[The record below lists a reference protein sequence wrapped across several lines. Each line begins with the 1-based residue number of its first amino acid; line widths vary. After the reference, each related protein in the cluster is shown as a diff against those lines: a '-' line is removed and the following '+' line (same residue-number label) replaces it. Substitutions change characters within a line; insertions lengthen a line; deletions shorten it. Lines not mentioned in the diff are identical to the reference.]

1 MGGFFLPV
9 VPFPNHPC
17 TLSASLGVRLYCLR
31 FAFAFTI
38 DLETELGCACMTFSK
53 PLPPFDPRSIP
64 VLGIDSH
71 LAGVAFD
78 RLTPQALRQRF
89 MHPPVWT
96 PEHSVEKKF
105 SNRQP
110 ALAAVLLPLVMRDE
124 LTLLLTERSGNL
136 STHSGQ
142 IAFPG
147 GRTDETDQDAV
158 DTALRE
164 AQEEI
169 ALPRSFVEVLGTLP
183 TYVTGSA
190 FIITPVVALV
200 RPGFLL
206 QPNPGEVAD
215 VFEVPLGY
223 LMNPAHHRRHEIEF
237 DGVLRQW
244 LSMPYTEPMTEV
256 VSPEPRE
263 RYIWGAT
270 AGMLRNFY
278 RFLSA

>member
-1 MGGFFLPV
+1 M
-9 VPFPNHPC
+9 N
-17 TLSASLGVRLYCLR
+17 A
-31 FAFAFTI
+31 
-38 DLETELGCACMTFSK
+38 SK
-53 PLPPFDPRSIP
+53 PLPVFDPRTIAVSSI
-64 VLGIDSH
+64 DHH
-71 LAGVAFD
+71 LAGVALD

-89 MHPPVWT
+89 RHPPVWT

-105 SNRQP
+105 TNRPP

-124 LTLLLTERSGNL
+124 LTLLLTERSANL
-136 STHSGQ
+136 SNHSGQ

-158 DTALRE
+158 ETALRE
-164 AQEEI
+164 AEEEI
-169 ALPRSFVEVLGTLP
+169 ALPRQHVEVLGTLP

-200 RPGFLL
+200 TPGFEL
-206 QPNPGEVAD
+206 QPNSGEVAD

-223 LMNPAHHRRHEIEF
+223 LMNPAHHRRHETEF

-244 LSMPYTEPMTEV
+244 LSMPYTDPVEAAGSAV
-256 VSPEPRE
+256 RE

>member
-1 MGGFFLPV
+1 MNPAKSLP
-9 VPFPNHPC
+9 
-17 TLSASLGVRLYCLR
+17 L
-31 FAFAFTI
+31 
-38 DLETELGCACMTFSK
+38 
-53 PLPPFDPRSIP
+53 FDPRFIP
-64 VLGIDSH
+64 VMGNDSH
-71 LAGVAFD
+71 LAGVALD
-78 RLTPQALRQRF
+78 RLTPQALRERF
-89 MHPPVWT
+89 RHPPLWM
-96 PEHSVEKKF
+96 PEHSVETSL

-124 LTLLLTERSGNL
+124 LTLLLTERSTNL

-158 DTALRE
+158 HTALRE

-169 ALPRSFVEVLGTLP
+169 DLPRDHVEVLGTLP
-183 TYVTGSA
+183 TYATGSA

-200 RPGFLL
+200 RPGFQLR
-206 QPNPGEVAD
+206 PNPGEVAD
-215 VFEVPLGY
+215 VFEVPLAY
-223 LMNPAHHRRHEIEF
+223 LMNPAHHRRHETEF

-244 LSMPYTEPMTEV
+244 LSMPYTDPVDQAAGSE
-256 VSPEPRE
+256 SKE

>member
-1 MGGFFLPV
+1 MSPV
-9 VPFPNHPC
+9 
-17 TLSASLGVRLYCLR
+17 
-31 FAFAFTI
+31 
-38 DLETELGCACMTFSK
+38 K
-53 PLPPFDPRSIP
+53 PLPLFDPRAIP
-64 VLGIDSH
+64 VLGTDKH
-71 LAGVAFD
+71 LAGVALD
-78 RLTPQALRQRF
+78 RLTPPALRQRF
-89 MHPPVWT
+89 RHPPIWT

-105 SNRQP
+105 SNRPP

-124 LTLLLTERSGNL
+124 LTLLLTERSTNL

-147 GRTDETDQDAV
+147 GRTDESDQDAV

-169 ALPRSFVEVLGTLP
+169 ALPRHHVEVLGTLP

-200 RPGFLL
+200 KPGFQLR
-206 QPNPGEVAD
+206 PNPGEVAD
-215 VFEVPLGY
+215 VFEVPLRF
-223 LMNPAHHRRHEIEF
+223 LMNPAHHRRHETEF

-244 LSMPYTEPMTEV
+244 LSMPYTDPVDETPG
-256 VSPEPRE
+256 SQSRE